1 MITTIPF
8 ATFRLLK
15 DFHSGGEASLQLSDL
30 RAQLEAVPDLNGA
43 TLSPEG
49 NSTVVATLPAINERQ
64 KNKLRSLLAK
74 SVRGWKV
81 IDDASYQLPA
91 TF

>member
-1 MITTIPF
+1 MITTEPL
-8 ATFRLLK
+8 ASFRLLK
-15 DFHSGGEASLQLSDL
+15 DFHPGEELSPQLSDL
-30 RAQLEAVPDLNGA
+30 RAQLAAVPDLSGV

-49 NSTVVATLPAINERQ
+49 TSTVVATLPATNQRQ
-64 KNKLRSLLAK
+64 KNKLRSLLTQ
-74 SVRGWKV
+74 SLRGWKV

>member
-1 MITTIPF
+1 MITAKPS
-8 ATFRLLK
+8 ATFRLIK
-15 DFHSGGEASLQLSDL
+15 DFHPGEGPSLQLSDL
-30 RAQLEAVPDLNGA
+30 RAQLAAVPDLKSV

-49 NSTVVATLPAINERQ
+49 RSTVVATLPAINERQ
-64 KNKLRSLLAK
+64 RKKLRSLLAK